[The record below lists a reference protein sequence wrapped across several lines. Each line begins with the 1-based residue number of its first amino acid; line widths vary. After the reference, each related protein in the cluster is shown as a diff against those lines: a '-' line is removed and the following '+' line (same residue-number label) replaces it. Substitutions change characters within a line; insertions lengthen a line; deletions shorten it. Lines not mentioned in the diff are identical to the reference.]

1 MKGVERVVC
10 IAALWQAWIRRIHLC
25 DECSW
30 ETVCQGRVECRRVEG
45 IKVTDIAEVTEMAKM
60 AGMSELSEM
69 SEDYVRAARHATIRS
84 VSDMSNMPNMPN
96 MTTRHVMWGL
106 GEVAV

>member
-1 MKGVERVVC
+1 MKGVERVICV
-10 IAALWQAWIRRIHLC
+10 AALWQAWICRIHLC

-30 ETVCQGRVECRRVEG
+30 ETVCQGGVEWRRVKE
-45 IKVTDIAEVTEMAKM
+45 IEVTNIAKVTKMAEMAR
-60 AGMSELSEM
+60 MSELSKM
-69 SEDYVRAARHATIRS
+69 SKDYVRAARHATIHP
-84 VSDMSNMPNMPN
+84 VSEKSEMTEMPD

>member
-1 MKGVERVVC
+1 MKGVERVIC

-25 DECSW
+25 DKCSW
-30 ETVCQGRVECRRVEG
+30 ETVCRGGVECRRVEG
-45 IKVTDIAEVTEMAKM
+45 IGVAKKAEITKVAEMAR
-60 AGMSELSEM
+60 MSELSEM
-69 SEDYVRAARHATIRS
+69 SEGYVRAARHATICP
-84 VSDMSNMPNMPN
+84 VSEMSKMSNMPD